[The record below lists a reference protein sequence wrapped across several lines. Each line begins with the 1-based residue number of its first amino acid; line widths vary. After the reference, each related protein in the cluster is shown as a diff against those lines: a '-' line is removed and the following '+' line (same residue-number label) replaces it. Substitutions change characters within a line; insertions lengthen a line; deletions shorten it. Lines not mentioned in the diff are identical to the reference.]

1 MPQQFMKRSNRKN
14 QASSFT
20 TRRGLLLSFYIGVFV
35 AVIFILVYYLYVLPM
50 QKSLE

>member
-1 MPQQFMKRSNRKN
+1 MKRSNKKN

-20 TRRGLLLSFYIGVFV
+20 TRRGLLLTLYIGAFV
-35 AVIFILVYYLYVLPM
+35 AVIFILVYYMYVLPM